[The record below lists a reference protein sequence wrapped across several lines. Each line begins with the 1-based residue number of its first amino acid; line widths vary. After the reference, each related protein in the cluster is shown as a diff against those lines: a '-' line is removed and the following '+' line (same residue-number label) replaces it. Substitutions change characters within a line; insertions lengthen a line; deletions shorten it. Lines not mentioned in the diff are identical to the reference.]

1 MNKQV
6 RAMLSKE
13 EEDQEYLDE
22 LSAEAEREELEE
34 LQAQVSAHAVQG
46 TTPSNSTSILN
57 IMIGKVKAVALVDT
71 GTFSDSKFA
80 LKAGCKV
87 QEL

>member
-1 MNKQV
+1 MNK
-6 RAMLSKE
+6 
-13 EEDQEYLDE
+13 QEYLDE

-71 GTFSDSKFA
+71 GGS
-80 LKAGCKV
+80 GW
-87 QEL
+87 